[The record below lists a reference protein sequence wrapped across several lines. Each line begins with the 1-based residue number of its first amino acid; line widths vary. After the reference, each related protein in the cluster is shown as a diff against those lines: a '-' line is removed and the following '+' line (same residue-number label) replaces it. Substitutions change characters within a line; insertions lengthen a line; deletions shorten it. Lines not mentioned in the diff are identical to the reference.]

1 MTRVCIMVYTISEEV
16 GVVQRTRSF
25 MTGRS
30 QAIRIPFE
38 YRLPDEEIIINRIGD
53 TITLT
58 PVSKLGSSF
67 LHGLDSFS
75 DDFMAEGRPEQ
86 SHELPRVEL

>member
-1 MTRVCIMVYTISEEV
+1 MVYIIDREV
-16 GVVQRTRSF
+16 SIVQKTRTF

-30 QAIRIPFE
+30 QAIRIPLE
-38 YRLPDEEIIINRIGD
+38 YRLPDEEIVINRIGD

-58 PVSKLGSSF
+58 PVGKLRSSF

-75 DDFMAEGRPEQ
+75 DDFLADGRPEQ
-86 SHELPRVEL
+86 SHELPKGEL

>member
-1 MTRVCIMVYTISEEV
+1 MTKA
-16 GVVQRTRSF
+16 RTF

-38 YRLPDEEIIINRIGD
+38 YRLPDEEIVINRVGD

-58 PVSKLGSSF
+58 PVSKLQVSF
-67 LHGLDSFS
+67 AHALDSFTE
-75 DDFMAEGRPEQ
+75 DFLAGGRPEQ
-86 SHELPRVEL
+86 TCEAPEVEL